1 MQVLAAWNF
10 WAGRENDLRLGFI
23 MMAVAEQSWGDELF
37 FWGRMGKE
45 REAKRGCE
53 KLKEKRRTEGEQ
65 KFR

>member
-10 WAGRENDLRLGFI
+10 WADRENDLRLGFI

-45 REAKRGCE
+45 REAKG
-53 KLKEKRRTEGEQ
+53 GVW
-65 KFR
+65 